1 MKPSLLVF
9 LTIFSCMIFSC
20 NSQAI
25 NIRPVPK
32 CPNGWTSYNN
42 HCYKIF
48 QNQLSSFDAQ
58 VACSSMNAYLTVIN
72 DQNEFNFINNNFLN
86 TIRIA
91 PVTLIAP
98 RQFTSPDVIQ

>member
-1 MKPSLLVF
+1 
-9 LTIFSCMIFSC
+9 MIFSC
-20 NSQAI
+20 NSYSAYSRLLQ
-25 NIRPVPK
+25 

-42 HCYKIF
+42 HCYSIF

-58 VACSSMNAYLTVIN
+58 EACSSMNAYLTVIN

-98 RQFTSPDVIQ
+98 RQFTSPDVIQMSGQVWVNEY

>member
-1 MKPSLLVF
+1 MGG
-9 LTIFSCMIFSC
+9 
-20 NSQAI
+20 Q
-25 NIRPVPK
+25 
-32 CPNGWTSYNN
+32 SYNN

-86 TIRIA
+86 TVKSA
-91 PVTLIAP
+91 PITLISP
-98 RQFTSPDVIQ
+98 RQFSSSGFFQSSGQVWVNEY